1 MGPTDGVGFTTQVGT
16 DMRPP
21 GGAGAARAVDL
32 AAMTLTLFRGGRIHA
47 AADPDA
53 TALAVSGSTIS
64 WIGGE
69 HAVGLLGT
77 ADRVVDLR
85 GALVIPG
92 FVDAHVHTTE
102 AGLALSGLDLSG
114 TRSLAQCL
122 AAVGEFAARNPD
134 GVLWGHGWE
143 DTRWPEHRP
152 PTRAELDLAVGDRPA
167 YLSRVDVHSAQV
179 SSALAAAVADGPGLA
194 GWSATG
200 AVTQQAHAA
209 VRAAARQ
216 RLSAGQRSAAQL
228 AFLRAATANGIVE
241 VHECAADGATGRA
254 DLAALLSLDGPIPV
268 RGYLAAAVT
277 DPAEARRI
285 LFESGAHALGGDL
298 TVDGAIGSR
307 TAALRRPYDD
317 APGDCGVRYLGD
329 LLVAEVAHPTVAR
342 RVVVRPAE
350 GGGSGPDRT
359 VDGEVAAEGVRTALE
374 KDAARLRGVG
384 ERSGEIAPDRDRAVQ
399 REQRRQVGPPR
410 GAVGRALVYLDDAV
424 RRRGAQEREL
434 RRGSLTRRKPL
445 PGNGSDGGVGLLRDR
460 PGGRPAG
467 EARPVRDRG
476 GQRRADLRRMHVH
489 PGQVGGT
496 VADGEIQLRA
506 GRRTVFRPSGVLPPV
521 PPQHTVGVP
530 RGELTDGGQALRQRA
545 GAGQVE
551 AGQREPGL
559 GGVHVRV
566 DESRDHQR
574 TAEIDDPIG
583 GAEQSD
589 GVLATDPADRRTG
602 HGKSGGVG
610 IGGGMDPAA
619 AEQGE
624 GHRRQVNS
632 TGGSR
637 TAGRPHVRAHLSG
650 EPHPVRRPHL
660 SQWFGEHDARIRQR
674 RGPTR
679 SGDRPDVG
687 PCLLYTSPS

>member
-1 MGPTDGVGFTTQVGT
+1 
-16 DMRPP
+16 
-21 GGAGAARAVDL
+21 
-32 AAMTLTLFRGGRIHA
+32 MTLTLFRGGRIHTD
-47 AADPDA
+47 ADPDA

-69 HAVGLLGT
+69 HAIGLLGT

-114 TRSLAQCL
+114 ARSLAQFL
-122 AAVGEFAARNPD
+122 AAVAEFAARNPGD
-134 GVLWGHGWE
+134 VLWGHGWE

-152 PTRAELDLAVGDRPA
+152 PTRAELDLVVGDRPA

-317 APGDCGVRYLGD
+317 APGDRGGRYLGD
-329 LLVAEVAHPTVAR
+329 QEIAEHLVACTVA
-342 RVVVRPAE
+342 
-350 GGGSGPDRT
+350 
-359 VDGEVAAEGVRTALE
+359 GVQAGFHAIGD
-374 KDAARLRGVG
+374 DAV
-384 ERSGEIAPDRDRAVQ
+384 S
-399 REQRRQVGPPR
+399 
-410 GAVGRALVYLDDAV
+410 AVGRALRAAARRLGDNATIRMAGCAHRVEHAEMADDDAI
-424 RRRGAQEREL
+424 AAFAA
-434 RRGSLTRRKPL
+434 T
-445 PGNGSDGGVGLLRDR
+445 
-460 PGGRPAG
+460 
-467 EARPVRDRG
+467 
-476 GQRRADLRRMHVH
+476 
-489 PGQVGGT
+489 GT
-496 VADGEIQLRA
+496 VASMQPLFDDAWGGPTGMYT
-506 GRRTVFRPSGVLPPV
+506 GR
-521 PPQHTVGVP
+521 
-530 RGELTDGGQALRQRA
+530 
-545 GAGQVE
+545 
-551 AGQREPGL
+551 L
-559 GGVHVRV
+559 G
-566 DESRDHQR
+566 
-574 TAEIDDPIG
+574 
-583 GAEQSD
+583 
-589 GVLATDPADRRTG
+589 ADR
-602 HGKSGGVG
+602 
-610 IGGGMDPAA
+610 AA
-619 AEQGE
+619 AM
-624 GHRRQVNS
+624 NPFA
-632 TGGSR
+632 TMAA
-637 TAGRPHVRAHLSG
+637 AGV
-650 EPHPVRRPHL
+650 
-660 SQWFGEHDARIRQR
+660 
-674 RGPTR
+674 
-679 SGDRPDVG
+679 
-687 PCLLYTSPS
+687 